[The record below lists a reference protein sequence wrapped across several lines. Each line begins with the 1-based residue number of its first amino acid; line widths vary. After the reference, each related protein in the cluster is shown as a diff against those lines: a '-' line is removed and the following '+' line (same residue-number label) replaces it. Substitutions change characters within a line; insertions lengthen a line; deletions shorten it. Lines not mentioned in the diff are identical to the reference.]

1 MEYNTEIDSVGVRA
15 EFKSAP
21 MQRDVLIR
29 LKHHVSSIVGLEII
43 AKEQM
48 FGNGGKRVDYFV
60 YYKNITLAS
69 IKTGAYGRGNTTY
82 FLNVV
87 CAGLKSYDD
96 YIDDLRYDLLLSVCS
111 WFNDNRV
118 SFRLRELDC
127 NIDAICP
134 YANFHVIQTKR
145 APRGKYNSNE
155 EQVYTTTHYMQKKTK
170 YRSAGTAALF
180 YDKQAKEALYEP
192 TSRFEMKL
200 VLREEHTKDISTLY
214 KRIVSMF
221 DRYAVFYF
229 ENLNVKN
236 ELMVIQNHIESS
248 INSNKAIEYKKLILQ
263 LNNYRLYPNIDY
275 IMGFIQRLYTI
286 RNFKMVVRHEKS
298 ENISIDKTGIPF
310 NFDEE
315 CNFL

>member
-1 MEYNTEIDSVGVRA
+1 MEYSTEIDSVGVRA

-21 MQRDVLIR
+21 MQRDVLNR
-29 LKHHVSSIVGLEII
+29 LKCYVGSIVGLEVI
-43 AKEQM
+43 AKEKM

-96 YIDDLRYDLLLSVCS
+96 FIDELRYDLLLSICS
-111 WFNDNRV
+111 WFNDHRV
-118 SFRLRELDC
+118 VFRFRELDC
-127 NIDAICP
+127 NIDAACP
-134 YANFHVIQTKR
+134 YENFHVIQTKR
-145 APRGKYNSNE
+145 APRGKYNSSE

-170 YRSAGTAALF
+170 YRSTGTSALF

-192 TSRFEMKL
+192 TSRFELKL
-200 VLREEHTKDISTLY
+200 LLREEHTKDISTLH

-221 DRYAVFYF
+221 NRYAVFYF

-236 ELMVIQNHIESS
+236 ELMVIHNHIESS
-248 INSNKAIEYKKLILQ
+248 SISNKAIEYKKLILQ

-286 RNFKMVVRHEKS
+286 RNFKMIIS
-298 ENISIDKTGIPF
+298 NIESKNEVIDLI
-310 NFDEE
+310 NSSFDSNKIYT
-315 CNFL
+315 C